1 MDKTLCFLLNTKIE
15 VLLDPL
21 MEIIYFLSR
30 KRVNHSPRTS
40 RALTFC
46 ANVLFGHLLTIRDI
60 FIYLFI
66 YICFLL
72 CFAIERKRGSP
83 FPERKTCFLGV
94 KSIDCNMPTGAVT
107 SRQTTHWIVAL
118 FCLPDFS
125 KVLNFLY

>member
-1 MDKTLCFLLNTKIE
+1 MDKALCFLLNTKIE

-40 RALTFC
+40 RPLTFC
-46 ANVLFGHLLTIRDI
+46 ANVLFGHLLTIRDY
-60 FIYLFI
+60 IYLLI

-83 FPERKTCFLGV
+83 FPEGRLVLSCGPRMLHMKYITDVLRRHELYLSLHNHTF
-94 KSIDCNMPTGAVT
+94 T
-107 SRQTTHWIVAL
+107 
-118 FCLPDFS
+118 
-125 KVLNFLY
+125 KVYDL